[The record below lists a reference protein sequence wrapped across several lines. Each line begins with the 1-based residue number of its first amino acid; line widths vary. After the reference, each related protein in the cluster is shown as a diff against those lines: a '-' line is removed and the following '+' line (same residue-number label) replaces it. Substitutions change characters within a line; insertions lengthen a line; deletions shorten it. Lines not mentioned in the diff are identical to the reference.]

1 MSLDKD
7 TVTGLI
13 SFGALIVA
21 VIGLIFSVS
30 HDSRKEKSKAKS
42 EIQKAI
48 NELVY
53 ISTEDE
59 FSIALNNLK
68 KSMIS
73 NAHLIK
79 NKKLSK
85 FYDNWLSNPEI
96 QEEKPISDL
105 YSSFE
110 TDLLMFELL
119 EVKL

>member
-7 TVTGLI
+7 TVT
-13 SFGALIVA
+13 ALIGLGTLIVTVLSL
-21 VIGLIFSVS
+21 VITIS
-30 HDSRKEKSKAKS
+30 HDSRKEKSRAKA

-59 FSIALNNLK
+59 FSTALNNLK